1 MEKKVKG
8 SDQGSCVP
16 SRDIPKFIE
25 MFHAGQLPVDQLLT
39 DTLHL
44 EEINE
49 GFDRL
54 HKGEVARQV
63 ILF

>member
-1 MEKKVKG
+1 MY
-8 SDQGSCVP
+8 
-16 SRDIPKFIE
+16 
-25 MFHAGQLPVDQLLT
+25 HAGQLPVDQLLT
-39 DTLHL
+39 DTISL
-44 EEINE
+44 EDINT

>member
-1 MEKKVKG
+1 
-8 SDQGSCVP
+8 VP
-16 SRDIPKFIE
+16 IRDIPKFIE
-25 MFHAGQLPVDQLLT
+25 MFHAGQLPVDKLLT
-39 DTLHL
+39 DTIKL

>member
-1 MEKKVKG
+1 MEKTVKG
-8 SDQGSCVP
+8 SYQGMCP
-16 SRDIPKFIE
+16 HARLPRFID
-25 MFHAGQLPVDQLLT
+25 MYHAGQPVDRLLT
-39 DTLHL
+39 DTIRL
-44 EEINE
+44 EDINT

>member
-1 MEKKVKG
+1 
-8 SDQGSCVP
+8 VP

-25 MFHAGQLPVDQLLT
+25 MFHAGQLPVGQLLT

-49 GFDRL
+49 DFDRL